1 MNGIVCGASKG
12 IGFGIAKVLIE
23 KKHKVLIVSRS
34 EENLKEAS
42 KKLKNCPY
50 IKADL
55 NFEED
60 RKKLIEISLKILK
73 KINFLI
79 INTGGPPRG
88 NFFSTDI
95 EKYDYAYNSLLKSTI
110 HLIKLTIDHFIK
122 NNFGRYIII
131 SSIAAK
137 EPIIDLILSNTF
149 RSALFGFIKSFSKE
163 VAKYNI
169 TCNIVLPGF
178 VNTERLRELSEK
190 TGSFEKFKEEII
202 KNVPIG
208 RLIEAE
214 EIGYLVN
221 FLISKEAKAIT
232 GTSIP
237 VDGGFLKSII

>member
-1 MNGIVCGASKG
+1 M
-12 IGFGIAKVLIE
+12 
-23 KKHKVLIVSRS
+23 
-34 EENLKEAS
+34 
-42 KKLKNCPY
+42 
-50 IKADL
+50 
-55 NFEED
+55 
-60 RKKLIEISLKILK
+60 
-73 KINFLI
+73 
-79 INTGGPPRG
+79 
-88 NFFSTDI
+88 
-95 EKYDYAYNSLLKSTI
+95 
-110 HLIKLTIDHFIK
+110 IKLTIDHFIK